1 MTKNST
7 KTTKNDTKRQKNKR
21 AKTPRGK
28 LFTKKYQPS
37 PEAKSNGHLL
47 KKIREKKAQEI
58 MKAIDQELSGKKM
71 ISFIKSLLKKHP
83 EKVLKLFIAE
93 AKQKIDV
100 TSGGQTLTKVVIE
113 HVHGSKD
120 SSN

>member
-1 MTKNST
+1 MKNST
-7 KTTKNDTKRQKNKR
+7 KTVLNGTKPSKKTKRKKR
-21 AKTPRGK
+21 KGK
-28 LFTKKYQPS
+28 LFSSEYQPS

-47 KKIREKKAQEI
+47 KKIREQKAQEI

-71 ISFIKSLLKKHP
+71 VSFIKSLLKKHP

-93 AKQKIDV
+93 AKQEIDV
-100 TSGGQTLTKVVIE
+100 TSGGQTLTKVVVE